1 MNESEA
7 QRALSKLNGH
17 LVHGHKIS
25 ISFVKRLRL
34 PDSDEGQ
41 STESN
46 NSDTPV
52 KSTTQ
57 NAEQE
62 NAGQSSAES
71 TENVTDD
78 GPLELDGSLATTN
91 SQLYVG
97 NLAPD
102 VTEVHLQ
109 TFFKDYNT

>member
-1 MNESEA
+1 M
-7 QRALSKLNGH
+7 
-17 LVHGHKIS
+17 
-25 ISFVKRLRL
+25 KRLRI
-34 PDSDEGQ
+34 PDSEEGQ
-41 STESN
+41 STESS

-62 NAGQSSAES
+62 KAGQTSTES
-71 TENVTDD
+71 TEQATDEI
-78 GPLELDGSLATTN
+78 PIELDGSLATTN

-109 TFFKDYNT
+109 TFFRDYNT